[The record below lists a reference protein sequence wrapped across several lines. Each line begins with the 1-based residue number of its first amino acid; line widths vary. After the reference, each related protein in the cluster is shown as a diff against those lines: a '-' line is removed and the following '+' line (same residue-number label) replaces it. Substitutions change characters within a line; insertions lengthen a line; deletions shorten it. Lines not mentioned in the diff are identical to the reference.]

1 MGWGLRIIAGALV
14 VVSAAAG
21 VGFWG
26 ALRVMAPGPLDH
38 PETVVIP
45 RGSGL
50 EAIAITLGDAGVI
63 ESPLLFAAGAK
74 VTGVLIG
81 AQGGAARDLKAG
93 EYLFPAGIS
102 IEGVIDQMRQGR
114 TVVRRFTVP
123 EGLTSAQVVALL
135 DKEPA
140 LTGSVKQVPKNGTL
154 LPETYHFAHGD
165 SRAMLVERMQSAMT
179 QALSEAWKGR
189 NDGLPFETPQQA
201 LTLAS
206 IVEKETGIAAERAK
220 VAGVFINRLDAGMK
234 LQSDPTV
241 IFALTDGVGE
251 LGRALTRNDWK
262 FESPYNTYLV
272 TGLPPGP
279 IANPGKA
286 SLQAVLK
293 PEKHEFVYFVAD
305 GSGGHVFAKSLPD
318 HNRNV
323 AKWREIQQS
332 RQGGHSETSSD

>member
-14 VVSAAAG
+14 VAGATVG
-21 VGFWG
+21 VGVWG
-26 ALRVMAPGPLDH
+26 AMRVMAPGPLEQ

-45 RGSGL
+45 RGSGI

-63 ESPLLFAAGAK
+63 DSPLLFVAGSK
-74 VTGVLIG
+74 LMGLMGPV
-81 AQGGAARDLKAG
+81 RDLKAG

-102 IEGVIDQMRQGR
+102 MEAVLEQMRQGR

-140 LTGSVKQVPKNGTL
+140 LTGELGKVPRNGAL
-154 LPETYHFAHGD
+154 LPETYHYAYGD
-165 SRAMLVERMQSAMT
+165 SRAALVERMQTAMT
-179 QALSEAWKGR
+179 QALAEAWKGR
-189 NDGLPFETPQQA
+189 EDGLPIETAEQA

-206 IVEKETGIAAERAK
+206 IVEKETGVAAERAR
-220 VAGVFINRLDAGMK
+220 VAGVFLNRLEAGMK

-241 IFALTDGVGE
+241 IYALTDGSGE
-251 LGRALTRNDWK
+251 LGRTLTRNDWK
-262 FESPYNTYLV
+262 FESPYNTYQIN
-272 TGLPPGP
+272 GLPPGP

-286 SLQAVLK
+286 SLLAVVK
-293 PEKHEFVYFVAD
+293 PEKHDFLYFVAD
-305 GSGGHVFAKSLPD
+305 GTGGHVFAKTLPD

-323 AKWREIQQS
+323 ARWRELQQS
-332 RQGGHSETSSD
+332 RPGGHGETSSD